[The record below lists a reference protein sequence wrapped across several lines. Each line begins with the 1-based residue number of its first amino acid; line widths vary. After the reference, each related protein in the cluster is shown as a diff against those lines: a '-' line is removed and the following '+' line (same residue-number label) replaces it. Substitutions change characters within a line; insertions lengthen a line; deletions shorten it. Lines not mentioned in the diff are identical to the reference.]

1 MSKIHPVIMSGGS
14 GTRLWPISRA
24 LFPKQFLKLT
34 TEHTLLQDAVLRV
47 SDASVFAAPIIIC
60 AEEHRFMIA
69 EQLRELNI
77 KPHAIL
83 LEPSPRSTAAVA
95 AAAAQ
100 FLAPTKEDP
109 DPLFL
114 LMPTDHAVGNVPA
127 FVKACK
133 DAALA
138 ASDGYLTT
146 FGVLPQRAETGYG
159 YIKPG
164 DGVGAGTVRSI
175 SLFVEKPDMAKAETF
190 VKQGYLW
197 NSGMFLFS
205 VRSVVEE
212 LTRLQPEIMAKV
224 HDSLT
229 KAVRDLDFIRLD
241 KDSFAKVPSVSIDV
255 GIMEKTRKAAVVPV
269 DMAWNDIGSWQSMW
283 DIAKKDGQGN
293 VATGDTLLEDS
304 KNCYVHSDGRL
315 TVTLGTENLVVITMD
330 DVVMVTDMKR
340 AQDVKL
346 VVDKLK
352 AKKRQEVQHARRVY
366 RPWGWYESL
375 GEGERFQV
383 KRIMVNPG
391 SKLSLQS
398 HHHRS
403 EHWVVVNGTALVTK
417 GDEEIAIHE
426 NESIY
431 LPVGTKHRLQNPGKL
446 PLMVVEV
453 QSGSYLGEDDIIRF
467 EDTYGRS

>member
-14 GTRLWPISRA
+14 GTRLWPISRS
-24 LFPKQFLKLT
+24 LYPKQFLKLT

-47 SDASVFAAPIIIC
+47 SDRKVFAAPTIIC

-69 EQLRELNI
+69 EQLRELGI
-77 KPHAIL
+77 TPYAIL
-83 LEPSPRSTAAVA
+83 LEPVPRSTAAVA
-95 AAAAQ
+95 ALAAQ
-100 FLAPTKEDP
+100 FIAKSAHEP

-114 LMPTDHAVGNVPA
+114 LMPTDHAVGDVPA
-127 FVKACK
+127 FVRACK

-138 ASDGYLTT
+138 ATDGYLTT
-146 FGVLPQRAETGYG
+146 FGVKPSKPETGYG

-164 DGVGAGTVRSI
+164 ESIGVGSVQSI
-175 SLFVEKPDMAKAETF
+175 AMFIEKPDMPKAIEF

-205 VRSVVEE
+205 VRTVKEE
-212 LTRLQPEIMAKV
+212 LTRLQPEIMARV
-224 HDSLT
+224 HDALHKS
-229 KAVRDLDFIRLD
+229 VRDLDFIRLD
-241 KDSFAKVPSVSIDV
+241 KQSFSNVPSISIDV
-255 GIMEKTRKAAVVPV
+255 GLMERTRKAAVVPV

-283 DIAKKDGQGN
+283 DIAEKDAQGN
-293 VATGDTLLEDS
+293 VSKGDTLLEDS

-315 TVTLGTENLVVITMD
+315 TVTLGTENLVIITMD
-330 DVVMVTDMKR
+330 DVVMVANMDR

-352 AKKRQEVQHARRVY
+352 ANKRQEVQHARRVY

-375 GEGERFQV
+375 GEGERFQI
-383 KRIMVNPG
+383 KRIMVLPG

-398 HHHRS
+398 NHHRS

-417 GDEEIAIHE
+417 GEEEIFIHE

-431 LPVGTKHRLQNPGKL
+431 LPVGAKHRLQNPGKL

>member
-1 MSKIHPVIMSGGS
+1 MLIHPIIMSGGS

-24 LFPKQFLKLT
+24 LYPKQFLKLT

-47 SDASVFAAPIIIC
+47 SDAKVFAAPIIIC

-83 LEPSPRSTAAVA
+83 LEPTPRSTAAVA
-95 AAAAQ
+95 ALAAQ
-100 FLAPTKEDP
+100 FLVPTPENP

-114 LMPTDHAVGNVPA
+114 LMPTDHAVGNVAA
-127 FVKACK
+127 FVDACK
-133 DAALA
+133 NAALA
-138 ASDGYLTT
+138 ATDGYLTT
-146 FGVLPQRAETGYG
+146 FGVKPQRAETGYG

-164 DGVGAGTVRSI
+164 DSVGAGSVCSI
-175 SLFVEKPDMAKAETF
+175 ALFVEKPDSVKAQEF

-205 VRSVVEE
+205 VRSVAEE
-212 LTRLQPEIMAKV
+212 LNRLQPEIMARV
-224 HDSLT
+224 HDALH

-241 KDSFAKVPSVSIDV
+241 KDTFSKVPAVSIDV
-255 GIMEKTRKAAVVPV
+255 GLMERTRKAAVVPV

-283 DIAKKDGQGN
+283 DIAKKDDAGN
-293 VATGDTLLEDS
+293 VAKGDVLLHDT
-304 KNCYVHSDGRL
+304 KNSYVHSEGRL
-315 TVTLGTENLVVITMD
+315 TVTLGTENLVIITMD
-330 DVVMVTDMKR
+330 DVVMVADMAR

-346 VVDKLK
+346 LVDKLK
-352 AKKRQEVQHARRVY
+352 ADKREEVQHARRVY

-383 KRIMVNPG
+383 KRIMVQPG
-391 SKLSLQS
+391 RKLSLQS

-403 EHWVVVNGTALVTK
+403 EHWVVVEGTALVTK
-417 GDEEIAIHE
+417 DDQEIFIHE

-431 LPVGTKHRLQNPGKL
+431 LPVGAKHRLQNPGKL

-453 QSGSYLGEDDIIRF
+453 QSGSYLGEDDIVRF

>member
-1 MSKIHPVIMSGGS
+1 MSGGS

-47 SDASVFAAPIIIC
+47 SDTSVFAAPIIVC

-83 LEPSPRSTAAVA
+83 LEPTPRSTAAVA
-95 AAAAQ
+95 ALAAQ
-100 FLAPTKEDP
+100 FLTPTQEDP
-109 DPLFL
+109 DPIFL
-114 LMPTDHAVGNVPA
+114 MMPTDHAVGNVPA

-146 FGVLPQRAETGYG
+146 FGVVPARAETGYG

-164 DGVGAGTVRSI
+164 DNVGVGSVRSI
-175 SLFVEKPDMAKAETF
+175 ALFVEKPDMTKAEIF
-190 VKQGYLW
+190 VKEGYLW

-205 VRSVVEE
+205 SRSVTEE

-224 HDSLT
+224 HDALA
-229 KAVRDLDFIRLD
+229 KAAKDLDFIRLD
-241 KDSFAKVPSVSIDV
+241 KEAFSKVPSISVDV
-255 GIMEKTRKAAVVPV
+255 GLMEKTRKAAVVPV

-283 DIAKKDGQGN
+283 DIAKKDEQGN
-293 VATGDTLLEDS
+293 VVKGDALLEDS
-304 KNCYVHSDGRL
+304 KNSYVHSDGRL
-315 TVTLGTENLVVITMD
+315 TVTLGVENLVVITMD
-330 DVVMVTDMKR
+330 DVVMVADMAR

-391 SKLSLQS
+391 NKLSLQS

-403 EHWVVVNGTALVTK
+403 EHWVVVHGTALVTK
-417 GDEEIAIHE
+417 GEEEVFVHE

-467 EDTYGRS
+467 EDTYGRA

>member
-1 MSKIHPVIMSGGS
+1 
-14 GTRLWPISRA
+14 
-24 LFPKQFLKLT
+24 
-34 TEHTLLQDAVLRV
+34 
-47 SDASVFAAPIIIC
+47 
-60 AEEHRFMIA
+60 MIA

>member
-1 MSKIHPVIMSGGS
+1 MSGGS

-24 LFPKQFLKLT
+24 LYPKQFLKLT

-47 SDASVFAAPIIIC
+47 SDPAVFAAPIIIC

-69 EQLRELNI
+69 EQCRELNI
-77 KPHAIL
+77 TPHAIL
-83 LEPSPRSTAAVA
+83 LEPTPRSTAAVA
-95 AAAAQ
+95 ALAAQ
-100 FLAPTKEDP
+100 FLAPSKDDP

-146 FGVLPQRAETGYG
+146 FGVMPQHPETGYG

-164 DGVGAGTVRSI
+164 DSVGVASVRSI
-175 SLFVEKPDMAKAETF
+175 AMFVEKPDKAKAEIF
-190 VKQGYLW
+190 VKDGYLW

-205 VRSVVEE
+205 VRGVAEE
-212 LTRLQPEIMAKV
+212 LTRWQPEIMARV
-224 HDSLT
+224 HDALA
-229 KAVRDLDFIRLD
+229 KAKHDLDFIRLD
-241 KDSFAKVPSVSIDV
+241 KDAFAKVPSVSIDV
-255 GIMEKTRKAAVVPV
+255 GLMEKTRKAAVVPV

-283 DIAKKDGQGN
+283 DIAGKDGQGN
-293 VATGDTLLEDS
+293 VAKGDVLLEDV
-304 KNCYVHSDGRL
+304 KNCYIHSEGRL
-315 TVTLGTENLVVITMD
+315 TVALGAEHMVIITMD
-330 DVVMVTDMKR
+330 DVVMVADMRR
-340 AQDVKL
+340 AQDVKMI
-346 VVDKLK
+346 VDRLK
-352 AKKRQEVQHARRVY
+352 SQKRQEVQHARRVY

-383 KRIMVNPG
+383 KRIMVKPG

-403 EHWVVVNGTALVTK
+403 EHWVVVEGTGLVTK
-417 GDEEIAIHE
+417 GDEDVFIHE

-431 LPVGTKHRLQNPGKL
+431 LPVGIKHRLQNPGKL

-467 EDTYGRS
+467 EDTYGRA

>member
-14 GTRLWPISRA
+14 GTRLWPISRS

-34 TEHTLLQDAVLRV
+34 TDYTLLQDAVLRV
-47 SDASVFAAPIIIC
+47 SDTSVFESPIIVC
-60 AEEHRFMIA
+60 AQEHRFMIA

-77 KPHAIL
+77 TPRAIL
-83 LEPSPRSTAAVA
+83 LEPMPRSTAAVA
-95 AAAAQ
+95 ALAAQ
-100 FLAPTKEDP
+100 FLKSGKDDP

-114 LMPTDHAVGNVPA
+114 MMPTDHAVGDVPA
-127 FVKACK
+127 FIKACK

-138 ASDGYLTT
+138 ASDGYLTA
-146 FGVLPQRAETGYG
+146 FGVIPHRAETGYG

-164 DGVGAGTVRSI
+164 QGVGVGSVRSI
-175 SLFVEKPDMAKAETF
+175 DLFVEKPDKARAEHF
-190 VKQGYLW
+190 VTQGYLW

-205 VRSVVEE
+205 ARRVAEE
-212 LTRLQPEIMAKV
+212 LTRLQPEIMARV
-224 HDSLT
+224 HDALA
-229 KAVRDLDFIRLD
+229 KAARDLDFIRLD
-241 KDSFAKVPSVSIDV
+241 NDAFAHVPSVSVDV
-255 GIMEKTRKAAVVPV
+255 GLMEKTRKAAVVPV

-283 DIAKKDGQGN
+283 DLAKKDEQGN
-293 VATGDTLLEDS
+293 VAKGDAMMEDS
-304 KNCYVHSDGRL
+304 QNCYVHSEGRL
-315 TVTLGTENLVVITMD
+315 TVTLGIENLVVITMD
-330 DVVMVTDMKR
+330 DVVMVADMAR
-340 AQDVKL
+340 VQDVKG

-352 AKKRQEVQHARRVY
+352 AKQRQEAHHARRVY

-391 SKLSLQS
+391 NKLSLQS

-403 EHWVVVNGTALVTK
+403 EHWVVVCGVAKVTR
-417 GDEEIAIHE
+417 GEEELFVHE

-431 LPVGTKHRLQNPGKL
+431 LPVGAKHRLHNPGKV

-453 QSGSYLGEDDIIRF
+453 QSGSYLGEDDILRF
-467 EDTYGRS
+467 EDTYGRA